1 MATDARD
8 TGGWEPAQPALLREL
23 NERAVLDTIHR
34 LPGISRAEAARQTGL
49 SKPTVSL
56 ALKHL
61 EEGGLVRPS
70 SASPDRE
77 TRPGRV
83 RVLYE
88 AVTDA
93 ALAAAVEITVSGV
106 RGVVVD
112 LDGTPVSRGTATWRS
127 SSSADTV
134 YAAVAR
140 CVDRLADAL
149 PDGRSPD
156 CVVLGTPGVIDPT
169 TGVLAQA
176 GILPVLDGTLPAEEL
191 HNRLGLP
198 VEVLHA
204 VALAALGEPAV
215 GPGRDVEDFAVLW
228 VGSGIGA
235 ALVLGGRLHL
245 GHRGGAGEV
254 ADVPFARVAGPG
266 PGVAPEFVALGATV
280 EGVEALAARL
290 LADGQATDLAAPF
303 TARSVLDAA
312 LVGDPLGAVVAGE
325 LATWAAWYVTVLSA
339 VVDPELVVLSG
350 PLGSHDALL
359 APVQRQL
366 AELLHAPPQLAISKL
381 GDDSVLAG
389 AAATARSTAA
399 DLVFARRLRGRSNG
413 PDTNGPDT
421 NEPSTMSEGAS

>member
-1 MATDARD
+1 MAADARD
-8 TGGWEPAQPALLREL
+8 TGGWEPAQPGLLREL

-56 ALKHL
+56 ALRTL
-61 EEGGLVRPS
+61 EESGLVRPARS
-70 SASPDRE
+70 GPDRE
-77 TRPGRV
+77 ARPGRA

-88 AVTDA
+88 AVADA

-106 RGVVVD
+106 RGLVVD
-112 LDGTPVSRGTATWRS
+112 LDGTPVSRATATWRS
-127 SSSADTV
+127 TRSAETV
-134 YAAVAR
+134 YGAVAR
-140 CVDRLADAL
+140 CVARLADAL
-149 PDGRSPD
+149 PDGRTPD

-169 TGVLAQA
+169 TGVLTQA
-176 GILPVLDGTLPAEEL
+176 GILPVLDATLPVEEL
-191 HNRLGLP
+191 QRRLGLP
-198 VEVLHA
+198 IEVRND
-204 VALAALGEPAV
+204 VDLAALGEQAE
-215 GPGRDVEDFAVLW
+215 GPGRDVADFAVLW
-228 VGSGIGA
+228 VGTGIGA
-235 ALVLGGRLHL
+235 ALVLDGRLHR

-266 PGVAPEFVALGATV
+266 PGVAPEFVTLGATV

-290 LADGQATDLAAPF
+290 HADGHPTGLTAPL

-312 LVGDPLGAVVAGE
+312 LVGDPLGTVVAGE

-366 AELLHAPPQLAISKL
+366 ADLLHAPPQLAISKL
-381 GDDSVLAG
+381 GDDSVLIG

-399 DLVFARRLRGRSNG
+399 DLVFGRRLRGR
-413 PDTNGPDT
+413 T
-421 NEPSTMSEGAS
+421 NETATNETATNETATNEGAT